1 MTIFLIFYSFYS
13 DSARHRSQD
22 ICPPISENI
31 LKNCIKICLIKEY
44 PEEILV
50 KWAIVLKISKSS
62 WNAACPN
69 SQHGFLMWYVMVLL
83 VFNCWR
89 CEVVFFFIHLLKL
102 VWIGLVL
109 ILKISMSSWNTA
121 LKTVSFQQQN
131 VYLSL

>member
-50 KWAIVLKISKSS
+50 KWARQ
-62 WNAACPN
+62 A
-69 SQHGFLMWYVMVLL
+69 
-83 VFNCWR
+83 
-89 CEVVFFFIHLLKL
+89 
-102 VWIGLVL
+102 
-109 ILKISMSSWNTA
+109 
-121 LKTVSFQQQN
+121 
-131 VYLSL
+131 